1 MHPVSVNVD
10 EPAVRRA
17 LDLDELRKAMAAA
30 VADFSAGRSD
40 QPVRTTLAV
49 PGTDGLLALM
59 PARTASAL
67 GTKLVTLF
75 PNNVNRPTHHAVVL
89 LFDPQTGEQLA
100 SLEGGSITELR
111 TAAVSAVAT
120 DLLARPDAAVLAL
133 LGSGVQA
140 ASHLDAL
147 KRVRSFTD
155 VRVWSPRRAADFAA
169 AHDGVR
175 AAESSEEAVRG
186 ADVVVTVTMAREPVL
201 RGAWLARGA
210 FVVAVGA
217 PRPDWRELDDEL
229 LERARLIVD
238 SRAAAVVESGD
249 IRRALELGG
258 LIDAELGE
266 VVEGTAVG
274 RSPDD
279 DLVLFKS
286 LGMAV
291 EDVATAELILRR
303 LATG

>member
-1 MHPVSVNVD
+1 VNVD
-10 EPAVRRA
+10 ENGVRRA
-17 LDLDELRKAMAAA
+17 LELDALREAMATA

-40 QPVRTTLAV
+40 QPVRTMLPV
-49 PGTDGLLALM
+49 PAADGLLGVM
-59 PARTASAL
+59 PARTPNAL

-75 PNNVNRPTHHAVVL
+75 PNNVDRPTHHAVVL
-89 LFDPQTGEQLA
+89 LFDPATGEHLA

-111 TAAVSAVAT
+111 TGAVSAVAT
-120 DLLARPDAAVLAL
+120 DLLARPDAAVLAI

-140 ASHLDAL
+140 TSHLDAL
-147 KRVRSFTD
+147 TRVRHFTD
-155 VRVWSPRRAADFAA
+155 VRVWSPRRAAAFAT

-175 AAESSEEAVRG
+175 ATATAEDAVRD

-201 RGAWLARGA
+201 RGAWLAHGA
-210 FVVAVGA
+210 LVVAVGA

-238 SRAAAVVESGD
+238 SRAAAAVESGD
-249 IRRALELGG
+249 VRRALELGG

-274 RSPDD
+274 RSADD

-291 EDVATAELILRR
+291 EDVAAAELVLRR
-303 LATG
+303 LALV